1 MKSIKL
7 KFSEKYD
14 DEHAQHYL
22 HKHRHGLAR
31 RLSNWRDMQLA
42 RKALEIAGEPGL
54 VLDLPCGAGRFWP
67 VLAEKQNRVIIAADN
82 SESML
87 RTAAKAQPMDIVERI
102 ELRQM
107 SAFDTGLADNT
118 IDTIFCMRLLHHIGD
133 AEHRRALLS
142 EFHRVTRE
150 TVIISL
156 WVDGNFK
163 AWRRKRQEQKR
174 KAQNKVQ
181 AYQNRFVLPE
191 KTIEAEF
198 AQAGFSI
205 QARLDFLP
213 LYAMWRV
220 YVLRKQS

>member
-22 HKHRHGLAR
+22 HKHRHGLSR

-133 AEHRRALLS
+133 AEYRLALLS

>member
-87 RTAAKAQPMDIVERI
+87 RTAAKAQPVDIVERI

-133 AEHRRALLS
+133 VEHRRALLS